1 MTVETDGE
9 RPVALKVHPDDDV
22 AVVLRAID
30 AGERLVVEGNVL
42 FASVAIPAGH
52 KIALSQRELGESVHK
67 YGVPIGRATMRI
79 APGDWVHA
87 HNLAT
92 RLTEHA
98 QYARSKHRAPV
109 AATLGHGTPL
119 LPTFD
124 GYRRSDG
131 RVATRNDIWVLNTVG
146 CVNTAAERIARI
158 ASERFAGMVDGI
170 HAFAH
175 PYGCSQLGDDLRHT
189 QAVLGGLLRN
199 PNAGG
204 ALVLGLGC
212 ENNQLPAFLR
222 GSAPNDVS
230 RLRSFNTQDVHDE
243 IEAGVQAIGEL
254 VARMATDRREAVP
267 ASALV
272 LGHKCG
278 GSDGFSGLSANPLLG
293 RLADRVT
300 GMGGTVVLTEV
311 PEMFGAEEELL
322 RRAVD
327 DTVFDDVVSM
337 INDFKSYFVR
347 HEQPVY
353 ENPSPGNK
361 DGGLTTLEEKSL
373 GAIQKGGRAP
383 VTGVL
388 RYGEAIRP
396 GGLQLLEAPGNDGV
410 SSTAMV
416 ASGATMLLF
425 TTGRGTPLGFPVP
438 TLKISSN
445 SEIAA
450 RKPHWIDFDAGRL
463 LSGIATM
470 DVLAEDLMAL
480 VLDVASGRTLARNEE
495 HGYREI
501 AIWKHGVTL

>member
-1 MTVETDGE
+1 MTAVPYET
-9 RPVALKVHPDDDV
+9 PVAVRVHDDDDV
-22 AVVLRAID
+22 AVALRPLE
-30 AGERLVVEGNVL
+30 AGERVIVGSYTVTTTE
-42 FASVAIPAGH
+42 AIGAGH
-52 KIALSQRELGESVHK
+52 KIALHALDVDESVHK
-67 YGVPIGRATMRI
+67 YGVPIGRVTAPI
-79 APGDWVHA
+79 AAGAWVHS

-92 RLTEHA
+92 RLTGAAAYVRHA
-98 QYARSKHRAPV
+98 HASGATQEAP
-109 AATLGHGTPL
+109 TSIPS
-119 LPTFD
+119 FD
-124 GYRRSDG
+124 GYRRADG
-131 RVATRNDIWVLNTVG
+131 RVATRNEIWVLNTVG
-146 CVNTAAERIARI
+146 CVNTAAERIARA
-158 ASERFAGMVDGI
+158 ASERFAGRIDGI

-175 PYGCSQLGDDLRHT
+175 PYGCSQLGDDLKHT

-222 GSAPNDVS
+222 AAAPSDSTRV
-230 RLRSFNTQDVHDE
+230 RSFNTQDVQDE

-254 VARMATDRREAVP
+254 VDRLAEDRREPVP

-300 GMGGTVVLTEV
+300 SFGGTVVLTEV
-311 PEMFGAEEELL
+311 PEMFGAEQVLL
-322 RRAVD
+322 NRTVSD
-327 DTVFDDVVSM
+327 EVFDDVTRM
-337 INDFKSYFVR
+337 IDDFKAYFVR
-347 HEQPVY
+347 HDQPVY

-361 DGGLTTLEEKSL
+361 AGGLTTLEEKSH

-388 RYGEAIRP
+388 RYGQPVEG
-396 GGLQLLEAPGNDGV
+396 GGLRLLEAPGNDGV
-410 SSTAMV
+410 SSTAMIS
-416 ASGATMLLF
+416 SGATMLLF

-438 TLKISSN
+438 TLKVSSN
-445 SEIAA
+445 SDIAK
-450 RKPHWIDFDAGRL
+450 RKPHWIDFDAGGVLTGERSMEALTDDL
-463 LSGIATM
+463 L
-470 DVLAEDLMAL
+470 AL
-480 VLDVASGRTLARNEE
+480 VLDVASGRTMARNEE